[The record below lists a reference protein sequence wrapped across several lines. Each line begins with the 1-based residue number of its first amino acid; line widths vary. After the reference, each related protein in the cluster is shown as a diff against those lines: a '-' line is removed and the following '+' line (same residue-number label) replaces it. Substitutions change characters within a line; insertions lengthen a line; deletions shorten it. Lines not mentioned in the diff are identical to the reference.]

1 MKVFFSFILLF
12 FAIFIK
18 AESIKV
24 DGILDEP
31 EWENAFSIN
40 EFYQTSPF
48 NLKKS
53 KDETVAY
60 IFSNKDGIYVGFINK
75 QTNASML
82 SKKTLRDEMT
92 SLSDKNSVNIDF
104 DGDGNKAYILAIN
117 LGDSYFDAI
126 KIKTGDFKTDWDGD
140 WIAKTKRYDGYW
152 VSEFYLPWN
161 LVLMNQPKG
170 NKRKIKYSV
179 ARYRAKEQIWV
190 ASSGSTAS
198 RPDFFEKLD
207 SLEIANYTKS
217 RLNFFPYVSSN
228 QNSITKFNDNKIGA
242 EIFYNSGTGTQI
254 NATFN
259 PDFGQAESDDVV
271 INFSAQETFYS
282 EKRAFFNESQ
292 SLFNINNYDRY
303 SVMNTRRIGS
313 APSYDCEEENDSVE
327 CEDVK
332 KNYSDIDYAIR
343 YTQKKGKT
351 ELGFFTAQEH
361 DESFSIGRNFYAI
374 RSRTDFGN
382 KTLGYMMTHVD
393 DDFNNSTATVNVIDY
408 VSVKSDQLTYFTD
421 LLFSE
426 KNDDSKFGYRS
437 QFNFQPSNFSFISGS
452 VLYFDKDFQLNDF
465 GYLRRA
471 DWIHV
476 GLGGGRLKKIDF
488 QENSAIDQ
496 FEFGFDLNY
505 DSDTVGNSNPLR
517 FDNKNAII
525 FKDTSKLIF
534 EFGIKT
540 SGKNTT
546 ITRKNPD
553 FPFVKIKKKK
563 NITLDFEAINYKFW
577 TYDWRISFEQGDKY
591 NSWDSNGYKR
601 EFYKI
606 AGSYFPNDNLKINL
620 QYRVRKENEWLIW
633 SEDNKFGL
641 YDSQQDTVS
650 VGLNWFSGNKH
661 EVRLKSQFVALQADN
676 PRSLVSDKQGYLYNS
691 NESLKPFTQ
700 GVVSFQIRYKYEIA
714 PLSYI
719 YLVYS
724 KGGSNFEEDENY
736 SKSEIFNQ
744 PWNNPSDEV
753 YSIKFRLK
761 Y

>member
-254 NATFN
+254 NTTFN

-282 EKRAFFNESQ
+282 EKRAFFNENQ

-476 GLGGGRLKKIDF
+476 GLGGGSKKIDF

-505 DSDTVGNSNPLR
+505 DSDTGGNSNPLR

-525 FKDTSKLIF
+525 FKDTSKLKF

-676 PRSLVSDKQGYLYNS
+676 PRSLVSDKQGYLYDS

>member
-126 KIKTGDFKTDWDGD
+126 KIKAGDFKTDWDGD

-282 EKRAFFNESQ
+282 EKRAFFNENQ

-476 GLGGGRLKKIDF
+476 GLGGGSKKIDF

-525 FKDTSKLIF
+525 FKDTSKLKF

-676 PRSLVSDKQGYLYNS
+676 PRSLVSDKQGYLYDS

>member
-126 KIKTGDFKTDWDGD
+126 KIKAGDFKTDWDGD

-282 EKRAFFNESQ
+282 EKRAFFNENQ

-476 GLGGGRLKKIDF
+476 GLGGGSKKIDF

-525 FKDTSKLIF
+525 FKDTSKLKF

-676 PRSLVSDKQGYLYNS
+676 PRSLVSDKQGYLYDS

-700 GVVSFQIRYKYEIA
+700 GVVSFKIRYKYEIA

>member
-282 EKRAFFNESQ
+282 EKRAFFNENQ

-476 GLGGGRLKKIDF
+476 GLGGESKKIDF

-517 FDNKNAII
+517 FDYKNGII
-525 FKDTSKLIF
+525 FKDTSKLKF

-676 PRSLVSDKQGYLYNS
+676 PRSLVSDKQGYLYDS

>member
-282 EKRAFFNESQ
+282 EKRAFFNENQ

-313 APSYDCEEENDSVE
+313 APSYDCEEKNDSVE

-476 GLGGGRLKKIDF
+476 GLGGGSKKIDF

-525 FKDTSKLIF
+525 FKDTSKLKF

-676 PRSLVSDKQGYLYNS
+676 PRSLVSDKQGYLYDS
-691 NESLKPFTQ
+691 NESIKPFTQ

>member
-152 VSEFYLPWN
+152 VSEFYFPWN

-254 NATFN
+254 NTTFN

-282 EKRAFFNESQ
+282 EKRAFFNENQ

-476 GLGGGRLKKIDF
+476 GLGGGSKKIDF

-505 DSDTVGNSNPLR
+505 DSDTGGNSNPLR

-525 FKDTSKLIF
+525 FKDTSKLKF

-676 PRSLVSDKQGYLYNS
+676 PKSLVSDKQGYLYDS